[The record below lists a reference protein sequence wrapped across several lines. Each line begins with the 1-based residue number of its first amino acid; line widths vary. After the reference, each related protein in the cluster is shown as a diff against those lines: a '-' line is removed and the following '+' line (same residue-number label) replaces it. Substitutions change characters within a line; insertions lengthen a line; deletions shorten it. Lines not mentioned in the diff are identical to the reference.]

1 MRNPLKLDSYSVR
14 GRISKKVYAP
24 ESLLSSSF
32 IANICVLLLTVVD
45 LFAIKTLWNYLLT
58 DNPEMVWLVSLGF
71 AIILDVPMS
80 VAGNAY
86 KQYKQG
92 LRTKDSAWL
101 ILILCIA
108 AFTLAFGLLL
118 ALRLEARSVL
128 FGSIGTDA
136 SGLLDHSGATAVQPV
151 DTEKTVLLSALTT
164 SMLPAATSLAAF
176 VITYAVSNPRRER
189 IGKLTKL
196 RCKEQARQAD
206 LTAAIS
212 QPDNVESVVRE
223 LEEREQSLYDS
234 HIAQLEAQGAV
245 LKQSAR
251 VLLMQKLG
259 GADAITTISES
270 AEEVIDELESS
281 SNLPPEPADRSSSIT
296 TISAS

>member
-14 GRISKKVYAP
+14 SNVSKKMYAP
-24 ESLLSSSF
+24 ESLFSSSV
-32 IANICVLLLTVVD
+32 IANICVLFLTLVD

-71 AIILDVPMS
+71 ALILDVPMS
-80 VAGNAY
+80 VAGNSY

-92 LRTKDSAWL
+92 LRTKESAWL

-128 FGSIGTDA
+128 FGSIGSSA
-136 SGLLDHSGATAVQPV
+136 AGLLDHTGTAAVAAA
-151 DTEKTVLLSALTT
+151 DTEKTVFLSALTM
-164 SMLPAATSLAAF
+164 SMLPAATSIAAF
-176 VITYAVSNPRRER
+176 VITFSVSNPRRE
-189 IGKLTKL
+189 KLCKLSKL
-196 RCKEQARQAD
+196 RCKVQARQAD
-206 LTAAIS
+206 LIAAVS
-212 QPDNVESVVRE
+212 QSDSVESVVSE
-223 LEEREQSLYDS
+223 LENREQALYTS
-234 HIAQLEAQGAV
+234 HIDQIEAQGAV
-245 LKQSAR
+245 LKQRAR
-251 VLLMQKLG
+251 MLLMQKLG

-270 AEEVIDELESS
+270 ADEVIDELEDS